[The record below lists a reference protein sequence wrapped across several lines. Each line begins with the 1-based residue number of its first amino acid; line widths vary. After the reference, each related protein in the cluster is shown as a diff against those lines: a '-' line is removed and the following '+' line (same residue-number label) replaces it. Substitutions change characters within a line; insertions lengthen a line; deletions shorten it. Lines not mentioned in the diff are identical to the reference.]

1 MSLTKNALW
10 VIERNQNRDL
20 SLDEIAEACGV
31 SKFHLAHAFGQSV
44 DRSVM
49 QYVRGRRLSE
59 AAKALAA
66 GAPDIL
72 DIALQ
77 HGYNSHEAFS
87 RAFKSTFGQT
97 PEMIRAE
104 RSLDGVVLIEP
115 FQLKDQSAIALKE
128 PKISEHKGI
137 LAIGLL
143 GQYAFGANE
152 GIAGQWAKFMGS
164 MFVGIENKVP
174 SIPIGVT
181 LGIDDDGNFDYVTAV
196 EVNSSTTVPSGLTK
210 VQISPRHWAIFEHD
224 GNITTLSKTYMA
236 IWDRWLPDHNQR
248 LANSP
253 SIERHK
259 ETFDPRT
266 GNGGVEIWIPI
277 EA

>member
-1 MSLTKNALW
+1 MSLTKKALW
-10 VIERNQNRDL
+10 VIERNLNRDL
-20 SLDEIAEACGV
+20 SLDEIAKVCGV

-44 DRSVM
+44 DRPVM
-49 QYVRGRRLSE
+49 QYLRGRRLSE

-72 DIALQ
+72 DLALQ
-77 HGYNSHEAFS
+77 HGYSSHEAFS

-97 PEMIRAE
+97 PEMIRAK
-104 RSLDGVVLIEP
+104 RSLDGVVLVEP
-115 FQLKDQSAIALKE
+115 FRFKDQSTLALRQ
-128 PKISEHKGI
+128 PKIGERNGI

-143 GQYAFGANE
+143 GQYAFGATE

-164 MFVGIENKVP
+164 MVAEIENRVP

-181 LGIDDDGNFDYVTAV
+181 LSIDNDGNFDYVAAV
-196 EVNSSTTVPSGLTK
+196 EFTNVATVPSGLTK
-210 VQISPRHWAIFEHD
+210 VQIAPRRWAIFEHD

-248 LANSP
+248 LSNAP

-259 ETFDPRT
+259 ETFDPLT
-266 GNGGVEIWIPI
+266 GYGGVEIWIPI
-277 EA
+277 DT